1 MKHNDWTGQ
10 LRQRLNDAEVP
21 APENLWD
28 SISQQLDAQGQ
39 LQDAV
44 DAQVAKKPHRVA
56 LLPWAA
62 AASVVLIAGVGMWWQ
77 LRSNTP
83 HIAMLEPTPH
93 PISLTDNKAVV
104 ADASATNTKPSA
116 INAKASA
123 ANTKASAA
131 NTHISTTSTHAMLAY
146 KDSALAPTASNK
158 EEVMALAMAEQE
170 VQSEPIAE
178 VSNSQGS
185 ARTLTARN
193 TYALPRTQHQAS
205 NTRWQVGVGT
215 AGNMNRYE
223 SSGPIYVN
231 SLAAVNMNYVD
242 NEMFRVS
249 PYEQDTKAV
258 THHDMPISIGL
269 TASYSLT
276 PRLALASG
284 LVYTLATSSFQHG
297 ASMPKEEQTL
307 HYVGI
312 PLNLSYTIWGNNWLR
327 TYVMAGAQ
335 ADMNVKATLKADG
348 HTDNIDNDRAQFS
361 VTGGAGVQF
370 NVAQQLGVY
379 IEPGVR
385 YYFDNGSAVQT
396 IFKEHPT
403 NFSLQ
408 VGLRWNIE

>member
-1 MKHNDWTGQ
+1 MKHNDWTEQ

-39 LQDAV
+39 QQDAE

-93 PISLTDNKAVV
+93 PKSLTDNKAVV

-116 INAKASA
+116 I
-123 ANTKASAA
+123 NTKASAA

-193 TYALPRTQHQAS
+193 TYALPRTQHQTS
-205 NTRWQVGVGT
+205 NTRWQMGVGT

-223 SSGPIYVN
+223 SSGPIYVK
-231 SLAAVNMNYVD
+231 SLSAVSTEYAD

-249 PYEQDTKAV
+249 PYEQDTKDV
-258 THHDMPISIGL
+258 THHDMPISIGF
-269 TASYSLT
+269 TASYSVT
-276 PRLALASG
+276 PRIALASG

-297 ASMPKEEQTL
+297 ASMPKETQTL

-312 PLNLSYTIWGNNWLR
+312 PLNLSYTIWGNSWLR

-348 HTDNIDNDRAQFS
+348 HKSDIDNDRAQFS
-361 VTGGAGVQF
+361 VTGGAGVQL

-379 IEPGVR
+379 VEPGVR